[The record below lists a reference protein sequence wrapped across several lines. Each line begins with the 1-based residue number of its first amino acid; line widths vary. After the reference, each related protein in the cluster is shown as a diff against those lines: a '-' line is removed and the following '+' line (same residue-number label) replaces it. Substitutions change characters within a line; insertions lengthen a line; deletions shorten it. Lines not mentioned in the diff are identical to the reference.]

1 MIHNQ
6 ENLQDVEVNINISAL
21 DTTVEKKG
29 KVLFKG
35 KANFASVETTPK
47 K

>member
-1 MIHNQ
+1 MIDSQ
-6 ENLQDVEVNINISAL
+6 ERLQDVEVNINISAL

-35 KANFASVETTPK
+35 KVRNVTNENTPK
-47 K
+47 N